1 MKFLLLDPKLT
12 ALKEKKMWK
21 WSTFEVLILL
31 VYLILFTWSYISQI
45 ITIIK
50 NKSSK
55 DVDKTAFI
63 RLSIGQ
69 LFFTVYSF
77 SLKRIG
83 FFLGSGITFFSL
95 IALSIFIFH
104 YRKK

>member
-1 MKFLLLDPKLT
+1 
-12 ALKEKKMWK
+12 MWK

-69 LFFTVYSF
+69 LFFTAYSF